1 MKKSHR
7 YKNILETKKMVK
19 NILKVL
25 YNLNNYLWLHGC
37 LSFRTTYVHTWVRHT
52 LGISA
57 SSQNVTNESFLLCVK
72 SEKYA
77 FWVTLRHLGYMP
89 QGKAK
94 LSTLHYWARWS
105 GAAYIRTHFSFSS
118 PPQCW
123 SQAVV
128 CVSTP
133 RMYPQSRYFLVN
145 V

>member
-37 LSFRTTYVHTWVRHT
+37 LSFRTTYVRTWVRHT

-77 FWVTLRHLGYMP
+77 LKKILE
-89 QGKAK
+89 
-94 LSTLHYWARWS
+94 
-105 GAAYIRTHFSFSS
+105 S
-118 PPQCW
+118 PPGILGP
-123 SQAVV
+123 QAPPEGLD
-128 CVSTP
+128 SARAAGT
-133 RMYPQSRYFLVN
+133 F
-145 V
+145 